1 MELSH
6 KKSATKCKILSYM
19 FNQGIVSKGELARE
33 LSFSM
38 PTVLTNVNEMIEQG
52 LIVDVGEMESTGGRK
67 ARMLEVQKN
76 YSYAIGVDITANHIG
91 LVLMNLGGEIL
102 KQERV
107 REKFKADMT
116 YCSQLAERIQNFYAG
131 LIPEEK
137 ILGVGISLPGII
149 NEKEQVLAKSH
160 ALKIENYSLK
170 MLEQMIPFPV
180 YFENDAN
187 AAMMAENPGILDNV
201 IYLSLNNTFGGAICV
216 DGELFTGQYRK
227 AAEFGHMILHPQGK
241 TCYCG
246 KQGCADAYCAA
257 SVLTQNGKET
267 LDDFMER
274 VGKDAVTD
282 AKWHEYLE
290 NLAILISNLRM
301 VFDTD
306 IILGGE
312 VGAYLPEYMVE
323 LGERIL
329 KHNLFDGDISYLRN
343 CVCKREASAVGV
355 ARHFFEDFIELI

>member
-1 MELSH
+1 
-6 KKSATKCKILSYM
+6 
-19 FNQGIVSKGELARE
+19 
-33 LSFSM
+33 
-38 PTVLTNVNEMIEQG
+38 
-52 LIVDVGEMESTGGRK
+52 
-67 ARMLEVQKN
+67 MLV
-76 YSYAIGVDITANHIG
+76 
-91 LVLMNLGGEIL
+91 
-102 KQERV
+102 
-107 REKFKADMT
+107 
-116 YCSQLAERIQNFYAG
+116 
-131 LIPEEK
+131 
-137 ILGVGISLPGII
+137 
-149 NEKEQVLAKSH
+149 KSH
-160 ALKIENYSLK
+160 ALKVENYSLK
-170 MLEQMIPFPV
+170 MIEQMIPFPV

-267 LDDFMER
+267 LDEFMMR

-282 AKWHEYLE
+282 ARWNEYLE
-290 NLAILISNLRM
+290 NLAVLISNLRM

-323 LGERIL
+323 LGERVL

-355 ARHFFEDFIELI
+355 ARHFFEEFVEQI